1 MSIVH
6 LTKENFE
13 AEVVKSEVPVLIDF
27 FANWCGPCKMQ
38 TPILDE
44 LAEEVSDVKICKVD
58 VDAEPDLAR
67 QFGVMSIPTIMVMKN
82 GEVTFKQPGL
92 RQKRDLMELLK

>member
-13 AEVVKSEVPVLIDF
+13 AEVVKSEIPVLIDF

-38 TPILDE
+38 TPILEE
-44 LAEEVSDVKICKVD
+44 LAEEVTNAKICKVD

>member
-13 AEVVKSEVPVLIDF
+13 AEVVKADVPVLIDF

-38 TPILDE
+38 TPILEE
-44 LAEEVSDVKICKVD
+44 LAGEMSDAKICKVD
-58 VDAEPDLAR
+58 VDSEPDLAR
-67 QFGVMSIPTIMVMKN
+67 QFGVMSIPTLMVMKN

-92 RQKRDLMELLK
+92 RQKRDLLELLK

>member
-13 AEVVKSEVPVLIDF
+13 AEVVKSEIPVLIDF

-38 TPILDE
+38 TPILEE
-44 LAEEVSDVKICKVD
+44 LAEEVSNAKICKVD
-58 VDAEPDLAR
+58 VDAESDLAR

>member
-13 AEVVKSEVPVLIDF
+13 AEVVKSEIPVLIDF

-38 TPILDE
+38 TPILEE
-44 LAEEVSDVKICKVD
+44 LAEEVSNAKICKVD

>member
-13 AEVVKSEVPVLIDF
+13 AEVVKADVPVLIDF

-38 TPILDE
+38 TPILEE
-44 LAEEVSDVKICKVD
+44 LAGEMSDAKI
-58 VDAEPDLAR
+58 
-67 QFGVMSIPTIMVMKN
+67 
-82 GEVTFKQPGL
+82 
-92 RQKRDLMELLK
+92 